1 VVCFSAGNSSY
12 SHVGNPGDMEEVV
25 GVTAMGPDYKKAG
38 YSNYGSA
45 ADLFAPGGASSAN
58 PEDPKQVYSTYINGG
73 YAYLWGT
80 SMACP
85 HVSGVAALIV
95 SYYGVDTPGFTAE
108 RCREILLRSFRPV
121 GEYVAVC
128 AGAGQRRGESLCRV
142 DEKSA
147 LGHDLL
153 QRRLPARELFIGD
166 ARRLTALLY

>member
-1 VVCFSAGNSSY
+1 MRYGARAGVCGGRVEPA
-12 SHVGNPGDMEEVV
+12 
-25 GVTAMGPDYKKAG
+25 
-38 YSNYGSA
+38 
-45 ADLFAPGGASSAN
+45 GGALS
-58 PEDPKQVYSTYINGG
+58 
-73 YAYLWGT
+73 
-80 SMACP
+80 
-85 HVSGVAALIV
+85 
-95 SYYGVDTPGFTAE
+95 E
-108 RCREILLRSFRPV
+108 RV